1 MLSSFPWPDL
11 FVSEIGKPRV
21 IWKDSPTQQQFV
33 LYPASPE
40 LGNPPLE
47 MGSFEW
53 EIMLV
58 IAFSLPQ
65 TNPRSNKSEGHHS
78 GTWAHLQDA
87 YSRSTSL

>member
-1 MLSSFPWPDL
+1 MENSSFNTSHKKCALKLQRMLSSFPWPDL

-47 MGSFEW
+47 MGSFE
-53 EIMLV
+53 
-58 IAFSLPQ
+58 
-65 TNPRSNKSEGHHS
+65 
-78 GTWAHLQDA
+78 
-87 YSRSTSL
+87 